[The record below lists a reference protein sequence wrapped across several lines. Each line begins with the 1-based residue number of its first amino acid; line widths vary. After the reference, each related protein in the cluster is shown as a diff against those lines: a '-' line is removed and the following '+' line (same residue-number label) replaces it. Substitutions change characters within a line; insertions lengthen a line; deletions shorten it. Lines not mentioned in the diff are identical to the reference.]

1 MTYEEFKQDVTDR
14 IRDFLP
20 EKYADAEIGIHPV
33 VKNNDLKLDGLTI
46 QLADSNIAPNIYL
59 NQYFAEHEE
68 GRPVND
74 ILSEIAEIRMK
85 HEAVHDFDVQKLT
98 DYESVKDKITCRL
111 INAENN
117 GEYLKDKPHT
127 MVQDLSVT
135 YHISIGTSENGFMSA
150 PITNSLME
158 RYGISTEQ
166 LHQTAIENMDT
177 LAPASFKS
185 MADTMADLMLPD
197 MMGSGMSAEDARKA
211 IKSMIPPEQD
221 EIMFVLSNKDKHHGA
236 SAVLNPKVMDEI
248 AEKVG
253 KDFFILPSSVHEV
266 LIVTGTGQNDLKAL
280 ESMVQDVNATQV
292 SPAERLS
299 DHVYAYDAETHEIY
313 RADKAAERDKAKTME
328 KSKTAEHA
336 DKKQERTSLKAKLV
350 QKKDIIAKAD
360 ASRLPNQMGK
370 SRSGHALA

>member
-1 MTYEEFKQDVTDR
+1 
-14 IRDFLP
+14 
-20 EKYADAEIGIHPV
+20 
-33 VKNNDLKLDGLTI
+33 
-46 QLADSNIAPNIYL
+46 
-59 NQYFAEHEE
+59 
-68 GRPVND
+68 
-74 ILSEIAEIRMK
+74 
-85 HEAVHDFDVQKLT
+85 
-98 DYESVKDKITCRL
+98 
-111 INAENN
+111 
-117 GEYLKDKPHT
+117 
-127 MVQDLSVT
+127 
-135 YHISIGTSENGFMSA
+135 
-150 PITNSLME
+150 
-158 RYGISTEQ
+158 
-166 LHQTAIENMDT
+166 
-177 LAPASFKS
+177 
-185 MADTMADLMLPD
+185 MADLMLPD
-197 MMGSGMSAEDARKA
+197 MLGSGMSAEDARKA

-336 DKKQERTSLKAKLV
+336 DKKQERTSLKAKLA